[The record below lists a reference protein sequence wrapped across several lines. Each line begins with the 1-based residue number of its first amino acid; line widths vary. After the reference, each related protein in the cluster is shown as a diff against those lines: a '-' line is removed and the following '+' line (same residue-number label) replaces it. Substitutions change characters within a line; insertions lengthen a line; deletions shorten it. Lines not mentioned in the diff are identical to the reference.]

1 MEDDLIDGPPPL
13 QTEDHFHVFF
23 YHSSAPEDM
32 ELIDHYVSIMEARY
46 VERLCAFC
54 VYCSSAIE
62 VPR

>member
-32 ELIDHYVSIMEARY
+32 ELVDHYVNIMEARY
-46 VERLCAFC
+46 VERLCPF
-54 VYCSSAIE
+54 I
-62 VPR
+62 RN